1 MRFQKILIIR
11 PQWIADILF
20 AVSQDRHAVA
30 QVDSHSDWLR
40 FEASGVITER
50 LLVLLWSHFDE
61 SAEFL
66 VDVMIHFNLMFELF
80 DQDSEGRQFIV
91 PAMVPDTTDLVEDLE
106 TGTMFRLNGLVA
118 ELQKIGTCFEGGPL
132 PSQVGSST
140 KSLGVWPVADRK
152 PACYFVFGHASTG
165 VALGAIGVSSIAT
178 GFIPDGF
185 WFTLLVRCAR
195 WAQQTDSE
203 WSQQYLAQSFRRDV
217 ARFSFGA
224 QHFELRLHRTQHAI
238 RLVVVDESI
247 NYPMGVLQRVRSLV
261 DGVLAE
267 NFPALQYFV
276 ALRVETEES
285 TSLVDLATMDTFT
298 SSISIDSSPSGVIA
312 VASRDIDFMACRPW
326 CPPSDPDKEFDVY
339 LSHVDADKE
348 LACKV
353 YDCFTKCSSASGN
366 RIRVFLRNVSYAH
379 TSRQITA
386 EAALHHSVVFV
397 PVISMES
404 ISVCGGIGN
413 EHIARSVASRWEVAI
428 EMFAVGLT
436 VVTFIINLIS
446 VLPHDDQVRGY
457 NDEQVRGWYL
467 VSVVLPRL
475 FNTIF
480 IAGTIQTQ
488 QRDHPRFVV
497 WLHRNQQAFAV
508 VALLACLRLDNFA
521 LLQSS
526 PPIPIA

>member
-20 AVSQDRHAVA
+20 AVITRPQFQPHAVA

-203 WSQQYLAQSFRRDV
+203 WSQQHLAQSFRRDV

-339 LSHVDADKE
+339 LAHVDADKE

-428 EMFAVGLT
+428 GMFAVGLT

-467 VSVVLPRL
+467 VSGSCLGCSIPYSLRVPFRHS
-475 FNTIF
+475 NTITPVLWCGC
-480 IAGTIQTQ
+480 IGIS
-488 QRDHPRFVV
+488 RLLPL
-497 WLHRNQQAFAV
+497 WL
-508 VALLACLRLDNFA
+508 CLRA
-521 LLQSS
+521 
-526 PPIPIA
+526 